1 MLPPERSANQRMQP
15 VVNFP
20 PQQPARGAQQ
30 PYQHPPPP
38 SAGGGGWSQQQQQ
51 PPPPQ
56 QQQPPQQATWQQ
68 EHLLAQRACRSC
80 GSLPSEFEGMA
91 SQCSVGMHGAD
102 VSSGAPDQ
110 PSTLGIPDESL
121 VLRSIP
127 GTVAAA

>member
-1 MLPPERSANQRMQP
+1 MIETGGCGNSAFQGLQP
-15 VVNFP
+15 LYAALSRHTPGVT
-20 PQQPARGAQQ
+20 Q
-30 PYQHPPPP
+30 
-38 SAGGGGWSQQQQQ
+38 SASLMHSKRRQQQQ